1 MDPIR
6 RYDID
11 IQGLKQGI
19 HRFDY
24 LIDDAFFALFEY
36 SPVDKGSLEAVLELE
51 RGEAHLTLNFDIRGT
66 VGLICDRSLEP
77 FDHPLQLKERLILKF
92 GDQPQEVSDEL
103 EIIPSHKQ
111 TINVAR
117 FIYEYIAVSI
127 PMKRLRPELIGED
140 ETNEG
145 LVYSSNAGHQDTPNK
160 DPRWEALEKLVRKK
174 N

>member
-6 RYDID
+6 CYDID
-11 IQGLKQGI
+11 ILGLRQGI
-19 HRFDY
+19 HRFEY
-24 LIDDAFFALFEY
+24 LVDHDFFALFEY

-66 VGLICDRSLEP
+66 VGLICDRSMEA
-77 FDHPLQLKERLILKF
+77 FDHPLELKERLILKF

-103 EIIPSHKQ
+103 EIISSHTQ

-117 FIYEYIAVSI
+117 FIYEYIAVAI

-140 ETNEG
+140 ERNEG
-145 LVYSSNAGHQDTPNK
+145 LVYSSNAGNQDTPNT